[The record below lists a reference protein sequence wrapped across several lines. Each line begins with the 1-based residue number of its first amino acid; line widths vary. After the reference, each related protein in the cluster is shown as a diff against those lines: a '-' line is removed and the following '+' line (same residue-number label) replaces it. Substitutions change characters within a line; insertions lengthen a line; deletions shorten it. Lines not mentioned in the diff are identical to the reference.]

1 MHQTFDTQY
10 ADNQTLFML
19 SNTAENLKSHL
30 QKFRIHRDRS
40 RGEYASYYE
49 LSTRQVEEK
58 SSNLSNFSTL
68 MELWKM
74 HDKEVKQSVNGSD

>member
-1 MHQTFDTQY
+1 MR
-10 ADNQTLFML
+10 

-58 SSNLSNFSTL
+58 FGKN
-68 MELWKM
+68 
-74 HDKEVKQSVNGSD
+74 SVRCVFVIGCFYDADRGHPLNIIRI